1 MDYIRDFFEKEI
13 VKKMITILILIIFF
27 YVMRSMLNI
36 FLLTFLFS
44 YTMYSLQ
51 KALLINFKILQRV
64 NKTLITVVQ
73 YIIFFIVVTL
83 FIYQYI
89 PAIISQGV
97 VIINE
102 IKDFNINTDL
112 NFIPRGMKDY
122 IMPTISQID
131 IKGYTKDGVNFLVG
145 FLRNIGTVGLN
156 VFIALILSLF
166 FMLERDKVKNF
177 TSKFGGS
184 KVSSVYTYIKYFGRN
199 FINSFGK
206 VMQAQILI
214 AFINSILSMLA
225 LWVMN
230 FPQLLGL
237 GMMIFIFSLVPVA
250 GTIISL
256 IPLSIIAFNIGG
268 VKMIVYVIIMIAVLH
283 ALESYVLNPKLMSA
297 KTELPVFFVF
307 IILIVSQHFMGVWGL
322 LIGIPLFIFI
332 LDILNINLSE

>member
-1 MDYIRDFFEKEI
+1 MDYIKDFFEREI
-13 VKKMITILILIIFF
+13 TKKIVAILILILFF
-27 YVMRSMLNI
+27 YIMRSLLNI

-44 YTMYSLQ
+44 YIMYSLQ
-51 KALLINFKILQRV
+51 RSLLSNFKILEKV
-64 NKTLITVVQ
+64 NKTLITVIQ
-73 YIIFFIVVTL
+73 YILFFIVVTL

-89 PAIISQGV
+89 PAIINQGV

-102 IKDFNINTDL
+102 IKDFDVATDL
-112 NFIPRGMKDY
+112 NFIPQGIKDY

-131 IKGYTKDGVNFLVG
+131 IAGYTKDGVNFLVG
-145 FLRNIGTVGLN
+145 FLKNIGTVGLN

-166 FMLERDKVKNF
+166 FMIERDKVKKF
-177 TSKFGGS
+177 ASKFGGS
-184 KVSSVYTYIKYFGRN
+184 NVSSVYSYIKYFGRN

-214 AFINSILSMLA
+214 AFINSLLSMIA

-230 FPQLLGL
+230 FPQLLGF
-237 GMMIFIFSLVPVA
+237 GMMIFIFSLIPVA

-268 VKMIVYVIIMIAVLH
+268 VKMILYVVIMIAVLH

>member
-1 MDYIRDFFEKEI
+1 VDYIKDFFEKE
-13 VKKMITILILIIFF
+13 VTKKIIAILVLILFF
-27 YVMRSMLNI
+27 YIMRSMLNI

-44 YTMYSLQ
+44 YIMYSFQRL
-51 KALLINFKILQRV
+51 LLIKIKILEKV
-64 NKTLITVVQ
+64 NKTLLTVIQ
-73 YIIFFIVVTL
+73 YIIFFIVITL

-89 PAIISQGV
+89 PAIINQGV
-97 VIINE
+97 AIINE
-102 IKDFNINTDL
+102 IKEFNVATDL
-112 NFIPRGMKDY
+112 NFIPQGMKDY
-122 IMPTISQID
+122 IMPTINQID
-131 IKGYTKDGVNFLVG
+131 VPGYTKVGINFLVS
-145 FLRNIGTVGLN
+145 FLKNIGTVSLN

-166 FMLERDKVKNF
+166 FMIERDKVKKF
-177 TSKFGGS
+177 ASKFGGS
-184 KVSSVYTYIKYFGRN
+184 KVSSVYSYIKYFGRN

-214 AFINSILSMLA
+214 AFINSILSMIALA
-225 LWVMN
+225 VMN

-250 GTIISL
+250 GTMLSL

-268 VKMIVYVIIMIAVLH
+268 VKMILYVLIMIAVLH

-307 IILIVSQHFMGVWGL
+307 IILIVSEHFMGVWGL

>member
-1 MDYIRDFFEKEI
+1 MDYIKEFFDKEI
-13 VKKMITILILIIFF
+13 TKKIIAIIILILFF
-27 YVMRSMLNI
+27 YIMRSMLNI

-44 YTMYSLQ
+44 YIMYSLQ
-51 KALLINFKILQRV
+51 RFLLRNFKILQRV
-64 NKTLITVVQ
+64 NKTIITIVQ

-89 PAIISQGV
+89 PAIINQGV

-102 IKDFNINTDL
+102 IKDFNIETDL
-112 NFIPRGMKDY
+112 NFIPKGIKDY

-131 IKGYTKDGVNFLVG
+131 IGGYTKDGVNFLVS
-145 FLRNIGTVGLN
+145 FLKNIGTVGLN

-166 FMLERDKVKNF
+166 FMTEIDKIKKF
-177 TSKFGGS
+177 ASKFGGS
-184 KVSSVYTYIKYFGRN
+184 KVSSVYSYIKYFGRN

-225 LWVMN
+225 LAVMN

-237 GMMIFIFSLVPVA
+237 GMMIFIFSLIPVA

-256 IPLSIIAFNIGG
+256 IPLSIVAFNIGG
-268 VKMIVYVIIMIAVLH
+268 VKMILYVVIMIAVLH

-307 IILIVSQHFMGVWGL
+307 VILIISEHFMGVWGL

>member
-1 MDYIRDFFEKEI
+1 MDYIKEFFDKEI
-13 VKKMITILILIIFF
+13 TKKIIAIIILILFF
-27 YVMRSMLNI
+27 YIMRSMLNI

-44 YTMYSLQ
+44 YIMYSLQ
-51 KALLINFKILQRV
+51 RFLLKNFRILQRV
-64 NKTLITVVQ
+64 NKTVITIIQ

-89 PAIISQGV
+89 PAIINQGV

-102 IKDFNINTDL
+102 IKDFNIETDL
-112 NFIPRGMKDY
+112 NFIPKGIKDY

-131 IKGYTKDGVNFLVG
+131 IGGYTKDGVNFLVS
-145 FLRNIGTVGLN
+145 FLKNIGTVGLN

-166 FMLERDKVKNF
+166 FMTEIDKIKKF
-177 TSKFGGS
+177 ASKFGGS
-184 KVSSVYTYIKYFGRN
+184 KVSSVYSYIKYFGRN

-225 LWVMN
+225 LAVMN

-237 GMMIFIFSLVPVA
+237 GMMIFIFSLIPVA

-256 IPLSIIAFNIGG
+256 IPLSIVAFNIGG
-268 VKMIVYVIIMIAVLH
+268 VKMILYVVIMIAVLH

-307 IILIVSQHFMGVWGL
+307 VILIISEHFMGVWGL

>member
-1 MDYIRDFFEKEI
+1 
-13 VKKMITILILIIFF
+13 
-27 YVMRSMLNI
+27 
-36 FLLTFLFS
+36 
-44 YTMYSLQ
+44 MYSLQ
-51 KALLINFKILQRV
+51 RALLKNFKVLEKV
-64 NKTLITVVQ
+64 NKTLITIIQ
-73 YIIFFIVVTL
+73 YILFFIVITL

-89 PAIISQGV
+89 PAIINQGV

-102 IKDFNINTDL
+102 IKDFNIKTDL
-112 NFIPRGMKDY
+112 NFIPRGIKDY
-122 IMPTISQID
+122 IMPTLSQID
-131 IKGYTKDGVNFLVG
+131 IGGYTKDGVNFLVSI
-145 FLRNIGTVGLN
+145 LKNIGTVGLN

-166 FMLERDKVKNF
+166 FMIERDKVKKF
-177 TSKFGGS
+177 ASKFGGNN
-184 KVSSVYTYIKYFGRN
+184 VSSVYSYIKHYSRN

-225 LWVMN
+225 LAVMN

-237 GMMIFIFSLVPVA
+237 GMMIFVFSLIPVA

-256 IPLSIIAFNIGG
+256 VPLSIVAFNIGG
-268 VKMIVYVIIMIAVLH
+268 VKMILYVVIMIAILH

-307 IILIVSQHFMGVWGL
+307 VILIVSEHFMGVWGL

>member
-1 MDYIRDFFEKEI
+1 MDYIKDFFEREI
-13 VKKMITILILIIFF
+13 TKKIVAILILILFF
-27 YVMRSMLNI
+27 YIMRSLLNI

-44 YTMYSLQ
+44 YIMYSLQ
-51 KALLINFKILQRV
+51 RTLLRNFKILEKV
-64 NKTLITVVQ
+64 NKTLITVIQ
-73 YIIFFIVVTL
+73 YILFFIVVTL

-89 PAIISQGV
+89 PAIINQGV

-102 IKDFNINTDL
+102 IKEFDVATDL
-112 NFIPRGMKDY
+112 NFIPQGMKDY

-131 IKGYTKDGVNFLVG
+131 IGGYTKDGVNFLVG
-145 FLRNIGTVGLN
+145 FLKNIGTVGLN

-166 FMLERDKVKNF
+166 FMIERDEVKKF
-177 TSKFGGS
+177 ASKFGGS
-184 KVSSVYTYIKYFGRN
+184 NVSSVYSYIKYFGRN

-214 AFINSILSMLA
+214 AFVNSLLSMIA

-237 GMMIFIFSLVPVA
+237 GMMIFIFSLIPVA

-268 VKMIVYVIIMIAVLH
+268 IKMILYVIIMIAVLH
-283 ALESYVLNPKLMSA
+283 TLESYVLNPKLMSA

-307 IILIVSQHFMGVWGL
+307 VVLIVSQHFMGVWGL